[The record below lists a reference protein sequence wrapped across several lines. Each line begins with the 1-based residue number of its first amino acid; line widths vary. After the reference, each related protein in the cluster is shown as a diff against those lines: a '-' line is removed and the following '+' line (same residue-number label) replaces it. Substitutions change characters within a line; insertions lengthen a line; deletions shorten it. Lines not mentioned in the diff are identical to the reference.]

1 VDREPDPT
9 RWAWL
14 LPWTRYF
21 VTPALRRRGPTAVA
35 RASALVLASPV
46 IVVVTLAPML
56 GPMLDGIPPP
66 IAPAVLALCALCFGL
81 TPFVLR
87 WTGSVDFAGAWL
99 MTCGLL
105 ATLIPAY
112 FQHGL
117 GSSITIWLLLAPVI
131 ASFFLGGRWSLVI
144 AGVSALAIT
153 SLWVLEWFPKAF
165 PAEYFHEE
173 GSGFRWLNSMLGL
186 LAISAT
192 ALFWDI
198 SAERA
203 ERERERLEAQV
214 RHSEKLETVGLLAGG
229 VAHDFNNILAAI
241 LGHASLL
248 ESDVHEPE
256 QRRRVAAIVA
266 SCKRASGLVN
276 QMLAY
281 AGRAQTRIET
291 VDLAQ
296 TVREVAEL
304 LRPALAKNSE
314 LILDCDA
321 GTPPLTGDPVQIQ
334 QIVMN
339 LITNASQALQGRRGR
354 VWISTGRVEL
364 DADSRRRG
372 YLGDER
378 TPTTEGRHFAF
389 LEVRDEG
396 CGIPED
402 QLDAVFDPFFTT
414 KPTGRGLG
422 LAAVIGTVRQHQGD
436 IELESEVGRG
446 TRFRVLLPVADPGL
460 ELDAVAPRARP
471 HSVRRESGASRS
483 AAISSNEALGSS
495 LLGPLVL
502 IVDDEPVV
510 RELAAEVLERAG
522 HRTLTAADGDEG
534 LACFEAHADA
544 IVLVVLDR
552 TMPGLDG
559 LELLERLRS
568 LRPDLPAILSSG
580 YAEDG
585 NSTRLRELGIDAILH
600 KPWSPRDL
608 VEAVAALTNEPGS
621 NEEAAAKPAT
631 PAPAGA

>member
-1 VDREPDPT
+1 MDREPDPT

-296 TVREVAEL
+296 TGVNGLDVAL
-304 LRPALAKNSE
+304 LTVLGGHGQTLLAGGDLAVEDGQTRAKPAGQRPPV
-314 LILDCDA
+314 LIHAVGHVAAFAPGPEQLGRDE
-321 GTPPLTGDPVQIQ
+321 TG
-334 QIVMN
+334 
-339 LITNASQALQGRRGR
+339 QALG
-354 VWISTGRVEL
+354 GRVEVNEL
-364 DADSRRRG
+364 TIAVQDADAVVDVGQQGIQRDRG
-372 YLGDER
+372 YLLF
-378 TPTTEGRHFAF
+378 H
-389 LEVRDEG
+389 
-396 CGIPED
+396 
-402 QLDAVFDPFFTT
+402 
-414 KPTGRGLG
+414 
-422 LAAVIGTVRQHQGD
+422 GT
-436 IELESEVGRG
+436 
-446 TRFRVLLPVADPGL
+446 
-460 ELDAVAPRARP
+460 
-471 HSVRRESGASRS
+471 
-483 AAISSNEALGSS
+483 
-495 LLGPLVL
+495 
-502 IVDDEPVV
+502 
-510 RELAAEVLERAG
+510 
-522 HRTLTAADGDEG
+522 
-534 LACFEAHADA
+534 
-544 IVLVVLDR
+544 
-552 TMPGLDG
+552 
-559 LELLERLRS
+559 
-568 LRPDLPAILSSG
+568 LS
-580 YAEDG
+580 
-585 NSTRLRELGIDAILH
+585 
-600 KPWSPRDL
+600 
-608 VEAVAALTNEPGS
+608 
-621 NEEAAAKPAT
+621 
-631 PAPAGA
+631 